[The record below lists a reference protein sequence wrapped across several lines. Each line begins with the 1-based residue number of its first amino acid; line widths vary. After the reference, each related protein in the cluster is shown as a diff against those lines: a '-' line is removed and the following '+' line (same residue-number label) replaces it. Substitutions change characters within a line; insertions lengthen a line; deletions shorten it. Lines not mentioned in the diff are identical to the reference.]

1 MRIALISNSLPP
13 EPATGGAQ
21 DYVSDLAKGLAASH
35 DVLVISGAE
44 NSDVEGVDCVRVPAL
59 RVLYPTES
67 RASKAIWHLRDQWMP
82 SVHRS
87 IVAHLRRFAPDVVHT
102 HEPQGIS
109 AAAFTAVASAG
120 VPHVHT
126 AHDLNLL
133 CVRVTMSKRGDFC
146 GGSCVDCLVQ
156 RTIRG
161 LLFRRHIH
169 CLIAPSDHYRD
180 VHVRAGIVGPD
191 RAVTIRH
198 GAHPGTV
205 RVRSAASEP
214 VSVGFIGALSPHKG
228 ILTLLQAFREAP
240 SNWRLSVAG
249 DGFLADRVEAEAR
262 RDPRI
267 TYFGYVE
274 GAEKDAFF
282 DSLDV
287 LVIPSE
293 WEEAATLVAVEA
305 AVRGLPAVVSDRGGL
320 PETPLARVF
329 RSGDRESLLD
339 GIRWFVD
346 APEQLAEAS
355 RRLVAARER
364 FFWSNHL
371 AKVEQ
376 VLGEVAGRNGGRGLA
391 AARLPEDDD
400 LLVARRPPAQPAEQ
414 EVVDGS

>member
-21 DYVSDLAKGLAASH
+21 DYVSNLAKGLGESH

-44 NSDVEGVDCVRVPAL
+44 NSDVEGVECVRVPAL

-67 RASKAIWHLRDQWMP
+67 PIAKAIWHLRDQWMP

-109 AAAFTAVASAG
+109 AAAFTAVASARL
-120 VPHVHT
+120 PHVHT

-133 CVRVTMSKRGDFC
+133 CVRVTMSREGEYC
-146 GGSCVDCLVQ
+146 GGSCIDCLVQ
-156 RTIRG
+156 RAIRG
-161 LLFRRHIH
+161 RLITRHLDR
-169 CLIAPSDHYRD
+169 LIAPSDHYRD
-180 VHVRAGIVGPD
+180 VHVRAGIIPSE

-205 RVRSAASEP
+205 RLRSGPSEP
-214 VSVGFIGALSPHKG
+214 VSIGFIGALSAHKG
-228 ILTLLQAFREAP
+228 ILTLLEAFRRTPA
-240 SNWRLSVAG
+240 SWRLAVAG
-249 DGFLADRVEAEAR
+249 DGFLTERVEAEAR
-262 RDPRI
+262 RDRRI
-267 TYFGYVE
+267 SYLGYVE

-282 DSLDV
+282 DRLDV

-320 PETPLARVF
+320 PETPEAHVF
-329 RSGDRESLLD
+329 SAGDRESLLE
-339 GIRWFVD
+339 GIRWFVET
-346 APEQLAEAS
+346 PERLAEAS
-355 RRLVAARER
+355 RRLVAAQER
-364 FFWSNHL
+364 FLWSNHL
-371 AKVEQ
+371 PQVEQ
-376 VLGEVAGRNGGRGLA
+376 VLSEAAGTEAAQTAMGG
-391 AARLPEDDD
+391 
-400 LLVARRPPAQPAEQ
+400 
-414 EVVDGS
+414 STS